1 VRPPYP
7 GLHSSGSFPAY
18 PHVYLEGMIWRYSA
32 WLLAFLPLAGCAIT
46 VQEFRQTPLQYVTNV
61 QGLHRPMPACIQYEL
76 ESNIHTWPD
85 MFQSTSNLHD
95 SSLLISRSQPSGP
108 FGYAISPLT
117 EFIFMQAG
125 PTDVSIHVRY
135 RASLRADHF
144 VQKAKPFFESC
155 GHASLQEDG
164 QVK

>member
-1 VRPPYP
+1 MWRPR
-7 GLHSSGSFPAY
+7 
-18 PHVYLEGMIWRYSA
+18 IR
-32 WLLAFLPLAGCAIT
+32 LLVVLLLTGCAIT
-46 VQEFRQTPLQYVTNV
+46 VEEFRQTPLQYVTKV
-61 QGLHRPMPACIQYEL
+61 QGQHRSMPACIQYEL

-85 MFQSTSNLHD
+85 MFQSTLNLLD

-108 FGYAISPLT
+108 FGYAISPVT

-125 PTDVSIHVRY
+125 PTEVSIHVRY

-155 GHASLQEDG
+155 GQASLRENRQD
-164 QVK
+164 K

>member
-1 VRPPYP
+1 MWRRPP
-7 GLHSSGSFPAY
+7 
-18 PHVYLEGMIWRYSA
+18 IW
-32 WLLAFLPLAGCAIT
+32 LFVGLPLAGCAIT
-46 VQEFRQTPLQYVTNV
+46 VQEFRQTPLQYVTKIE
-61 QGLHRPMPACIQYEL
+61 GRDDLMPACIQYEL

-108 FGYAISPLT
+108 FGYAISPVT

-125 PTDVSIHVRY
+125 PSEVLIHVRY

-144 VQKAKPFFESC
+144 VEKAKPFFQSC
-155 GHASLQEDG
+155 GQASLREED
-164 QVK
+164 K

>member
-1 VRPPYP
+1 
-7 GLHSSGSFPAY
+7 
-18 PHVYLEGMIWRYSA
+18 MWRRQPI
-32 WLLAFLPLAGCAIT
+32 WLLVVLPLAGCAIT
-46 VQEFRQTPLQYVTNV
+46 VQEFRQTPLQYVMNV
-61 QGLHRPMPACIQYEL
+61 QGQHRPMPACIQYEL

-85 MFQSTSNLHD
+85 MFQSTTNAHD

-108 FGYAISPLT
+108 FDYAISPVT

-125 PTDVSIHVRY
+125 PSEVSIHVRY

-155 GHASLQEDG
+155 GHASLREVG
-164 QVK
+164 QDK